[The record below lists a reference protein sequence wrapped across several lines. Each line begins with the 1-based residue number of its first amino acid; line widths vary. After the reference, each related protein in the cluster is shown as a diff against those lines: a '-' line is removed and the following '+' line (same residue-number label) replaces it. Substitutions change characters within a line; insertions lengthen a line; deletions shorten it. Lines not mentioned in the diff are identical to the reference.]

1 MSDLEPKKSA
11 LIRILQ
17 IFEKYSD
24 FNHPLKQNDIIEILE
39 RDYGIIVERKS
50 ISRNISLLKELG
62 YEIESK
68 RQIGR
73 ASCRER
79 V

>member
-39 RDYGIIVERKS
+39 HDYGIIVERKS

-62 YEIESK
+62 AKYVVSK
-68 RQIGR
+68 ANRDMK
-73 ASCRER
+73 
-79 V
+79 

>member
-1 MSDLEPKKSA
+1 MVQIWYNGIVTIFTGCDIMSDLEPKKSA

-39 RDYGIIVERKS
+39 RDYGIIV
-50 ISRNISLLKELG
+50 
-62 YEIESK
+62 
-68 RQIGR
+68 
-73 ASCRER
+73 
-79 V
+79 